1 MDLNYL
7 LRRHQISLM
16 RADAA
21 TCDPSRLSHEG
32 LAGLYADAVDR
43 HQEQKGGAIAVGR
56 PTRADLPADASR

>member
-21 TCDPSRLSHEG
+21 RCDSSRLSHEG

-43 HQEQKGGAIAVGR
+43 HQVLKGGAITVGR
-56 PTRADLPADASR
+56 LMRTGVPGE